1 MDVLD
6 PSRRSRHL
14 ATSGPRLHRRPDD
27 WTTAYRRLNVSTAPL
42 WLAMILAPR
51 AAGTARA
58 LRAATPLL
66 AALGAVYLGFLAGAR
81 GGGRVDV
88 TDADSVR
95 RALTSPEGFL
105 AAWTHLLAFD
115 LFVGRWIWETG
126 LAEGRSTRVALLLTW
141 FAGPAGL
148 LLFLA
153 QRRTWRAG

>member
-1 MDVLD
+1 MDAAQ
-6 PSRRSRHL
+6 RSRY
-14 ATSGPRLHRRPDD
+14 TVVN
-27 WTTAYRRLNVSTAPL
+27 TSTAPL

-66 AALGAVYLGFLAGAR
+66 AALGAAYLAFLVSAR
-81 GGGRVDV
+81 DGQRVDF
-88 TDADSVR
+88 TDPDSVR
-95 RALTSPEGFL
+95 RGLTSPEGFL

-126 LAEGRSTRVALLLTW
+126 LAEGRSTRMALALTW

-153 QRRTWRAG
+153 QRRVWPAG